1 MYTSHSSRLG
11 VLPFWFVE
19 RVSVGASPYLKR
31 RAYGRNNSQHC
42 WPENVG
48 SCWIVQTN
56 STTPNNVGTSSALCH
71 NIYKLKEFK
80 RQYCDTREWSS
91 RRPCVMRG
99 RGIHTL
105 LRYADWRSRIKEMV
119 GVVGQTLPHNTQQ
132 HTTGCA
138 NGRQQTI
145 ANNVGSCWLSMFRPF
160 ALSVPLWMERFIS
173 TAIQSKLHGKWQS
186 DRYIQGDRYIQVN
199 FAENIRQ
206 LKILGS
212 CPVTV
217 IYRVQQ
223 QQQQL
228 YS

>member
-19 RVSVGASPYLKR
+19 RVAVGASPCLKR

-105 LRYADWRSRIKEMV
+105 LRYADWRSRIKEML
-119 GVVGQTLPHNTQQ
+119 GAVGQTLRHNTQQ

>member
-1 MYTSHSSRLG
+1 
-11 VLPFWFVE
+11 
-19 RVSVGASPYLKR
+19 
-31 RAYGRNNSQHC
+31 
-42 WPENVG
+42 
-48 SCWIVQTN
+48 
-56 STTPNNVGTSSALCH
+56 
-71 NIYKLKEFK
+71 
-80 RQYCDTREWSS
+80 
-91 RRPCVMRG
+91 MRG

-119 GVVGQTLPHNTQQ
+119 GVVGQTLRHNTQQ

-138 NGRQQTI
+138 NGRQQTV

>member
-1 MYTSHSSRLG
+1 
-11 VLPFWFVE
+11 
-19 RVSVGASPYLKR
+19 
-31 RAYGRNNSQHC
+31 
-42 WPENVG
+42 
-48 SCWIVQTN
+48 
-56 STTPNNVGTSSALCH
+56 
-71 NIYKLKEFK
+71 
-80 RQYCDTREWSS
+80 
-91 RRPCVMRG
+91 MRG

-105 LRYADWRSRIKEMV
+105 LRYAVWRSRIKEMV
-119 GVVGQTLPHNTQQ
+119 RVVGQTLRHNTQQ

-173 TAIQSKLHGKWQS
+173 TAIQSKLHGNWQS

>member
-19 RVSVGASPYLKR
+19 RVAVGASPCLKR

-56 STTPNNVGTSSALCH
+56 STTPNNVGTGSALCH

-119 GVVGQTLPHNTQQ
+119 GVVGQTLRHNTQQ